1 MYKYPL
7 IISIVLISGFQTV
20 YAQDTQTQKDSILNA
35 TDRMNGDAIKMR
47 DRNRD
52 SAINSEYRKTRDA
65 MNNKGLKT
73 DTGMHSTFRMNPEG
87 GNPDSTMN
95 HVPKVNGDLNMNRVP
110 ATNRDSLM
118 NHVPKMYNN
127 ETKRSVKKKIMKNG
141 AMNDAGMNEDTDS
154 IPQNWVKKIKTHKNR
169 MTDKVKSTSNNM
181 DGLNNSHLTDIN
193 SHDGLT
199 MRTGKMMEMK
209 NGALIPMNY
218 NITLVNGTHISQ
230 DGSITKKN
238 GVKAM
243 MKEGDFIDFYGNMI
257 R

>member
-7 IISIVLISGFQTV
+7 IISIILISGFQTV
-20 YAQDTQTQKDSILNA
+20 SAQDTQTHKDSILNA

-73 DTGMHSTFRMNPEG
+73 DTGMHSTFKMKSDDV
-87 GNPDSTMN
+87 NPDSAIN

-110 ATNRDSLM
+110 VTNRDSLM
-118 NHVPKMYNN
+118 NRVPRMYNN

-141 AMNDAGMNEDTDS
+141 AMNDTGMNEDTDS
-154 IPQNWVKKIKTHKNR
+154 IPKNWVKKRNTHKNR
-169 MTDKVKSTSNNM
+169 MTDNAKNTSTKM

-199 MRTGKMMEMK
+199 MRNGKMMEMK
-209 NGALIPMNY
+209 NGTLIPMNY
-218 NITLVNGTHISQ
+218 NITLVNGTHVSQ
-230 DGSITKKN
+230 DGLITKKN
-238 GVKAM
+238 GVKVM
-243 MKEGDFIDFYGNMI
+243 MKEGDFIDFYGSMI